1 MSGRS
6 VPAERVRFIA
16 GQGACPPLLTKSD
29 LTPPFIF
36 LELPKRKEEK
46 KCMSVPFL
54 FFKCSRLPLREPPLR
69 RRFQP
74 DEPAVFCSVRLLTTD
89 RFFSPLYSAPLLAI
103 YLASGWQIAF
113 RVAGGAATNQNPPF
127 HLLLSGSSKVHVGG
141 DAFPLDDPSLDPTY
155 PPPELVTS
163 SPKVSRREF

>member
-1 MSGRS
+1 MH
-6 VPAERVRFIA
+6 VR
-16 GQGACPPLLTKSD
+16 PL
-29 LTPPFIF
+29 FIF
-36 LELPKRKEEK
+36 Q
-46 KCMSVPFL
+46 VQ
-54 FFKCSRLPLREPPLR
+54 PPPTQRAAALR

-89 RFFSPLYSAPLLAI
+89 RFFSPPLLRSSFSHLSGFW
-103 YLASGWQIAF
+103 LADRFPSCWRSGGK
-113 RVAGGAATNQNPPF
+113 VPTNQNPPF

-163 SPKVSRREF
+163 SLKVSRREF

>member
-1 MSGRS
+1 MH
-6 VPAERVRFIA
+6 VRPLFIL
-16 GQGACPPLLTKSD
+16 QVQPPPTQ
-29 LTPPFIF
+29 
-36 LELPKRKEEK
+36 RAAA
-46 KCMSVPFL
+46 
-54 FFKCSRLPLREPPLR
+54 LR

-89 RFFSPLYSAPLLAI
+89 RFFSPPPPPYSAPLLAI

-155 PPPELVTS
+155 PPPDFVTS
-163 SPKVSRREF
+163 SPKVSRRDF